1 MRKLALPSFAIDN
14 AKIGGVKYR
23 RGEGFARF
31 RFCMERW
38 ERPMESALTGEKR
51 TFSKSMSCRTA
62 GSAFAGSWSG
72 SAGSRTAFGDSPTA
86 RVHPMRIQGGRFVL
100 DRRDFLCEV
109 GNPQV
114 RVLHPSK
121 EWDRARMSFRE
132 AIDRSLGRGP
142 YIAVDSR
149 RTFAFIE
156 TESGCEG
163 HEFLYLHP

>member
-1 MRKLALPSFAIDN
+1 MPNRRK
-14 AKIGGVKYR
+14 
-23 RGEGFARF
+23 
-31 RFCMERW
+31 RFCWELEREHRRADGLW
-38 ERPMESALTGEKR
+38 R
-51 TFSKSMSCRTA
+51 
-62 GSAFAGSWSG
+62 FAHG
-72 SAGSRTAFGDSPTA
+72 ARELLKPTRIHSV
-86 RVHPMRIQGGRFVL
+86 RVQGGQFVL
-100 DRRDFLCEV
+100 DNRDFLREV

-132 AIDRSLGRGP
+132 AIDRYLGSGP

>member
-1 MRKLALPSFAIDN
+1 MVGTSDGERAD
-14 AKIGGVKYR
+14 
-23 RGEGFARF
+23 RGETYFLEEYVVPNRRERLCWELERERRLADGLWRFAHGARE
-31 RFCMERW
+31 M
-38 ERPMESALTGEKR
+38 LK
-51 TFSKSMSCRTA
+51 
-62 GSAFAGSWSG
+62 
-72 SAGSRTAFGDSPTA
+72 PTRIHSV
-86 RVHPMRIQGGRFVL
+86 RVQGGQFVL
-100 DRRDFLCEV
+100 DRRDFLREV

-121 EWDRARMSFRE
+121 EWDRARMSFRG
-132 AIDRSLGRGP
+132 AIDRSLGSGP

>member
-1 MRKLALPSFAIDN
+1 MPNRRERLCWELERERRRADGLWRFAHG
-14 AKIGGVKYR
+14 ARELLKPA
-23 RGEGFARF
+23 RG
-31 RFCMERW
+31 
-38 ERPMESALTGEKR
+38 RP
-51 TFSKSMSCRTA
+51 
-62 GSAFAGSWSG
+62 
-72 SAGSRTAFGDSPTA
+72 
-86 RVHPMRIQGGRFVL
+86 VRIQGGRFVL
-100 DRRDFLCEV
+100 DRRDFLREV

-121 EWDRARMSFRE
+121 KWDRARLSFRE
-132 AIDRSLGRGP
+132 AIDRYLGSGP